1 MNKVI
6 LMGRLTRDPE
16 LRYTQSTNIAQATF
30 SVACDRRRA
39 ADGTQKADF
48 INCVAW
54 RQTAEFVSKYFAKGN
69 RILLTGSIQTRDYT
83 DKDGRKV
90 YVTEVIV
97 DDVEFCESK
106 GQSQGAGSYSS
117 AVPAGDTAASADAPQ
132 DGNGYF
138 ALDSNEFV
146 PF

>member
-16 LRYTQSTNIAQATF
+16 LRYTQTTNIAQATF
-30 SVACDRRRA
+30 SVACDRRRS
-39 ADGTQKADF
+39 ADGTQTADF

-54 RQTAEFVSKYFAKGN
+54 RQTAEFISKYFAKGS
-69 RILLTGSIQTRDYT
+69 RILLTGSIQNRDYE
-83 DKDGRKV
+83 KDGRKV

-97 DDVEFCESK
+97 DDAEFCESK
-106 GQSQGAGSYSS
+106 GQSQNSGSYSG
-117 AVPAGDTAASADAPQ
+117 AVPAGDTAAQADASQ
-132 DGNGYF
+132 DGGNGYF